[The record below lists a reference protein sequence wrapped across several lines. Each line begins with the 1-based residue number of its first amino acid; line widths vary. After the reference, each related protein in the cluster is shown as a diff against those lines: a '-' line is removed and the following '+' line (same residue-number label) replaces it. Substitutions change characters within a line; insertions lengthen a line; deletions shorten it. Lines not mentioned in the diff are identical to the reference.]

1 MTLFLPLASS
11 MKRSEECPDVKSVG
25 VVDEMMREAYSPPS
39 LYLILTDLICLHVS
53 LPLQF
58 PHILRFVCASIGLSM
73 P

>member
-1 MTLFLPLASS
+1 
-11 MKRSEECPDVKSVG
+11 MKRSEECPYVKSVG

-39 LYLILTDLICLHVS
+39 LYLILTDIIFVCMFLS
-53 LPLQF
+53 LQS